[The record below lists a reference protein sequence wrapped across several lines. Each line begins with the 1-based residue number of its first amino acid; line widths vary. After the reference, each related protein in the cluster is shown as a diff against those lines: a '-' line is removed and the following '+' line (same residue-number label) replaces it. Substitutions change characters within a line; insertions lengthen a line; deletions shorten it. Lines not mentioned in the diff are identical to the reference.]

1 MKKVKVITIIVIM
14 FLFIFS
20 INKVSAIEELPDNGA
35 EISSAVVTQVKTGT
49 GPFDKD
55 DEPGND
61 SSEDNNIVRSFDQ
74 VTWTIENTMDLSNS
88 QTASYSGGKIYF
100 EATLP
105 DVFTSET
112 AHWDTESM
120 GWIEDLNVS
129 QDGLTITGYYQ
140 MSVDSPTIPGKQN
153 LAFVAK
159 IEGAA
164 NGIEFQPTIKTWLN
178 GNSTDKIK
186 TTVPNPTIISA
197 APRYNI
203 QFLRNSSWDQ
213 RVTVD
218 FGNGNETGRMYSY
231 GFAIQL
237 YNNDISKGLKG
248 IEFPNGEIT
257 FDIKMKVDRSLVG
270 SSALEDVTKESN
282 LKLWNYNINLQED
295 LGKIPGRTMVFS
307 GIPHSRFCYS
317 IPYGRGSQ
325 AKMNSVYDSGDI
337 VITQADES
345 TLKITIKDYKFNG
358 IYPLYNGANSP
369 ESDVVQYNKNV
380 GCFGAYEFQVFVPD
394 NDDIVSENYNYYL
407 TLNDENF
414 NATSISG
421 QNTVEQ
427 QVTNDDSDIV
437 QYILHKKGNYGHIV
451 WLCDENRKTIA
462 SDWRYGDA
470 TAVKGDIISLQTVV
484 SITRTNEDNVYEIDR
499 LVKFDGEAFEPVE
512 YNGNYFTTIYF
523 DTMTF
528 NMYFVTKPD
537 GTNWSSQ
544 DERNKADVEDLV
556 IYENIEDIPE
566 GWLCVGAYYES
577 SGGYCI
583 LPNSN
588 DQRSIYTYLK
598 IKDNAKIGQTYGFV
612 QTSKYWT
619 VDFDRNIYTQT
630 KLKGYDNYP
639 EPAYKVSDQ
648 NYIKAE
654 YDENGEIIAGTHS
667 GGYTTGNSLLILGAN
682 QKIQQTPVDINDNEK
697 VNYDLGKN
705 ENVVRY
711 KIEPTLYQE
720 EENKAE
726 VTGVTVKI
734 TDTLP
739 EGLTYIPNSSN
750 YGEPEISENGRV
762 LTWYIY
768 NCSSDKL
775 IEPLYFEANIAE
787 NTPNSTQYVNT
798 AVISSDNDKVGN
810 SVVKLRTSTST
821 IQIINLSSHRLYKTT
836 DMSVIEKN
844 NQIHYTI
851 SYKNNTDL
859 SIPDFQL
866 LDILPYNG
874 DGRGTEYTG
883 NYIVDRVVVTQNDA
897 NDEKISNDNLK
908 ILYTNNEDVRE
919 NSTVNDDNLGENWNE
934 IMSENLK
941 QNATA
946 IAIKGEIV
954 PQGSLNIDIYLQVS
968 DNEGL
973 SKYANN
979 ATARIDKNTSEMITS
994 VVNVQVIKRAIEGIV
1009 WEDSNENGLKD
1020 ENEMPLSN
1028 IEMSL
1033 TDENGQQVKNVDGEI
1048 ISNVKTDSNGY
1059 YKFENLTIGNY
1070 YVKILLDDGE
1080 YVLTQKEV
1088 GSNSEINSKFD
1099 GETNETDVITKLNG
1113 TDLPE
1118 LTISNVNAGLI
1129 SRKTSVLVK
1138 HVDEEGNNLIEPEI
1152 IEGKV
1157 GDEYQTQA
1165 KDFEEYE
1172 VKEII
1177 GNETGQMTTEQIT
1190 VTYVYKKVEGSIEIT
1205 KVDKKDNS
1213 KLIEGATFR
1222 VEKLNESGEVDE
1234 EFSYQELTTDK
1245 DGKVKF
1251 EGLEVGKY
1259 RVTETRA
1266 PQGYELSKESIE
1278 IEITKE
1284 NRDIRLTAENELKLV
1299 LPETGGVNN
1308 NIIFIVSGLVII
1320 AVAIILNRRNKVI
1333 KTKK

>member
-1 MKKVKVITIIVIM
+1 MKSIKISFIIIIVF
-14 FLFIFS
+14 FLMCS
-20 INKVSAIEELPDNGA
+20 VNKISAVEQLPDDKA
-35 EISSAVVTQVKTGT
+35 YISDTRVMQVKTGT
-49 GPFDKD
+49 GPFDEN

-61 SSEDNNIVRSFDQ
+61 SSETNNVVRSFDQ
-74 VTWTIENTMDLSNS
+74 VTWTIENTLALKGSS
-88 QTASYSGGKIYF
+88 TSYSGGKIYF

-105 DVFTSET
+105 NVFNTET
-112 AHWDTESM
+112 AHWETDSM
-120 GWIEDLNVS
+120 KWIEGLKVS
-129 QDGLTITGYYQ
+129 EDGLTISGYYQ
-140 MSVDSPTIPGKQN
+140 MNVDNVTIPGKQN
-153 LAFVAK
+153 LSFVAK

-164 NGIEFQPTIKTWLN
+164 NGIKFQPIIKVWLN
-178 GNSTDKIK
+178 GNATEDIK
-186 TTVPNPTIISA
+186 TIIPEETIVSA
-197 APRYNI
+197 APKYNI
-203 QFLRNSSWDQ
+203 VFLRNGSWDQ
-213 RVTVD
+213 RVTVN
-218 FGNGNETGRMYSY
+218 FGNGDETGRMYSY
-231 GFAIQL
+231 GFVLQL
-237 YNNDISKGLKG
+237 YNEDISKGLKG
-248 IEFPNGEIT
+248 IEFPQGDIT
-257 FDIKMKVDRSLVG
+257 FDVKMKLERTLTGQMQS
-270 SSALEDVTKESN
+270 EDVTETSN
-282 LKLWNYNINLQED
+282 LKLWNYNINVMED
-295 LGKIPGRTMVFS
+295 FGKIPGRTMVFS

-484 SITRTNEDNVYEIDR
+484 SIARTNEDNVYEIDR

-859 SIPDFQL
+859 YVPDFQL

-874 DGRGTEYTG
+874 DGRGTEYIG
-883 NYIVDRVVVTQNDA
+883 NYIVDRVVVTQKDA
-897 NDEKISNDNLK
+897 NGEIISNDNLE
-908 ILYTNNEDVRE
+908 ILYTDNEDVRK
-919 NSTVNDDNLGENWNE
+919 NVSVSDNDLGNGWNK
-934 IMSENLK
+934 IISENLK
-941 QNATA
+941 KNVTA
-946 IAIKGEIV
+946 IAVKGNVV
-954 PQGSLNIDIYLQVS
+954 PQGSVDVDIYIQVTN
-968 DNEGL
+968 NEGL
-973 SKYANN
+973 SKYSNS
-979 ATARIDKNTSEMITS
+979 ATARVDKDTAEMTTSNVI
-994 VVNVQVIKRAIEGIV
+994 VQVVKRTIEGIV
-1009 WEDSNENGLKD
+1009 WEDSNEDGIKN
-1020 ENEMPLSN
+1020 ENELPISN
-1028 IEMSL
+1028 IEMMLS
-1033 TDENGQQVKNVDGEI
+1033 DEEGNQVIDVNGQI

-1059 YKFENLTIGNY
+1059 YKFENLPVGNY
-1070 YVKILLDDGE
+1070 YIKVILDDGE
-1080 YVLTQKEV
+1080 YMLTQKEV

-1099 GETNETDVITKLNG
+1099 NTTNETELITKLNG
-1113 TDLPE
+1113 IDLPE
-1118 LTISNVNAGLI
+1118 LTVSNVNAGLI
-1129 SRKTSVLVK
+1129 SKKTSVVVK
-1138 HVDEEGNNLIEPEI
+1138 YVDENGEKLAEDVL

-1157 GDEYQTQA
+1157 GDEYKTQA
-1165 KDFEEYE
+1165 KEFGEYE

-1177 GNETGQMTTEQIT
+1177 GNEQGQMTTEQIT
-1190 VTYVYKKVEGSIEIT
+1190 VTYVYKKVVGSVEIT
-1205 KVDKKDNS
+1205 KVDKNDNS
-1213 KLIEGATFR
+1213 KVIEGAVFKI
-1222 VEKLNESGEVDE
+1222 EKIDTSGNIDT
-1234 EFSYQELTTDK
+1234 EFEAKEMTTGSN
-1245 DGKVKF
+1245 GKVLF

-1259 RVTETRA
+1259 RVTEIKA
-1266 PQGYELSKESIE
+1266 PENYELQKESIE
-1278 IEITKE
+1278 VEITKE
-1284 NRDIRLTAENELKLV
+1284 NRDVKLTAENELKLV
-1299 LPETGGVNN
+1299 LPETGAVNYTIVF
-1308 NIIFIVSGLVII
+1308 IIVGIVFIISSLIVNRII
-1320 AVAIILNRRNKVI
+1320 KYKI
-1333 KTKK
+1333 K

>member
-1 MKKVKVITIIVIM
+1 MKSIKISFIIIIVF
-14 FLFIFS
+14 FLMCS
-20 INKVSAIEELPDNGA
+20 VNKISAVEQLPDDKA
-35 EISSAVVTQVKTGT
+35 YISDTRVTQVKTGT
-49 GPFDKD
+49 GPFDEN

-61 SSEDNNIVRSFDQ
+61 SSETNNVVRSFDQ
-74 VTWTIENTMDLSNS
+74 VTWTIENTLALKGSS
-88 QTASYSGGKIYF
+88 TSYSGGKIYF

-105 DVFTSET
+105 NVFNTET
-112 AHWDTESM
+112 AHWETDSM
-120 GWIEDLNVS
+120 KWIEGLKVS
-129 QDGLTITGYYQ
+129 EDGLTISGYYQ
-140 MSVDSPTIPGKQN
+140 MNVDNVTIPGKQN
-153 LAFVAK
+153 LSFVAK

-164 NGIEFQPTIKTWLN
+164 NGIKFQPIIKVWLN
-178 GNSTDKIK
+178 GNATEDIK
-186 TTVPNPTIISA
+186 TIIPEETIVSA
-197 APRYNI
+197 APKYNI
-203 QFLRNSSWDQ
+203 VFLRNGSWDQ
-213 RVTVD
+213 RVTVN
-218 FGNGNETGRMYSY
+218 FGNGDETGRMYSY
-231 GFAIQL
+231 GFVLQL
-237 YNNDISKGLKG
+237 YNEDISKGLKG
-248 IEFPNGEIT
+248 IEFPQGDIT
-257 FDIKMKVDRSLVG
+257 FDIKMKLERTLTGQMQS
-270 SSALEDVTKESN
+270 EDVTETSN
-282 LKLWNYNINLQED
+282 LKLWNYNINVMED
-295 LGKIPGRTMVFS
+295 FGKIPGRTMVFS

-484 SITRTNEDNVYEIDR
+484 SIARTNEDNVYEIDR

-859 SIPDFQL
+859 YVPDFQL

-874 DGRGTEYTG
+874 DGRGTEYIG
-883 NYIVDRVVVTQNDA
+883 NYIVDRVVVTQKDA
-897 NDEKISNDNLK
+897 NGEIISNDNLE
-908 ILYTNNEDVRE
+908 ILYTDNEDVRK
-919 NSTVNDDNLGENWNE
+919 NVSVSDNDLGNGWNK
-934 IMSENLK
+934 IISENLK
-941 QNATA
+941 KNVTA
-946 IAIKGEIV
+946 IAVKGNVV
-954 PQGSLNIDIYLQVS
+954 PQGSVDVDIYIQVNN
-968 DNEGL
+968 NEGL
-973 SKYANN
+973 SKYSNS
-979 ATARIDKNTSEMITS
+979 ATARVDKDTAEMTTSNVI
-994 VVNVQVIKRAIEGIV
+994 VQVVKRTIEGIV
-1009 WEDSNENGLKD
+1009 WEDSNEDGIKN
-1020 ENEMPLSN
+1020 ENELPISN
-1028 IEMSL
+1028 IEMMLS
-1033 TDENGQQVKNVDGEI
+1033 DEEGNQVIDVNGQI

-1059 YKFENLTIGNY
+1059 YKFENLPVGNY
-1070 YVKILLDDGE
+1070 YIKVILDDGE
-1080 YVLTQKEV
+1080 YMLTQKEV

-1099 GETNETDVITKLNG
+1099 NTTNETELITKLNG
-1113 TDLPE
+1113 IDLPE
-1118 LTISNVNAGLI
+1118 LTVSNVNAGLI
-1129 SRKTSVLVK
+1129 SKKTSVVVK
-1138 HVDEEGNNLIEPEI
+1138 YVDENGEKLAEDVL

-1157 GDEYQTQA
+1157 GDEYKTQA
-1165 KDFEEYE
+1165 KEFGEYE

-1177 GNETGQMTTEQIT
+1177 GNEQGQMTTEQIT
-1190 VTYVYKKVEGSIEIT
+1190 VTYVYKKVVGSIEIT
-1205 KVDKKDNS
+1205 KVDKNDNS
-1213 KLIEGATFR
+1213 KVIEGAVFKI
-1222 VEKLNESGEVDE
+1222 EKIDTSGNIDT
-1234 EFSYQELTTDK
+1234 EFEAKELTTGE

-1251 EGLEVGKY
+1251 EGLEVGRY
-1259 RVTETRA
+1259 RVTEIKA
-1266 PQGYELSKESIE
+1266 PEGYELLENSLEVD
-1278 IEITKE
+1278 ITKD
-1284 NRDIRLTAENELKLV
+1284 NRDVKLTAENELKLV
-1299 LPETGGVNN
+1299 LPETGDINYTSV
-1308 NIIFIVSGLVII
+1308 IIFIGII
-1320 AVAIILNRRNKVI
+1320 IMLASFTI
-1333 KTKK
+1333 KSLKEE